1 MKFACI
7 AVFALVLVA
16 CQGNTQ
22 EKVQVKTQKD
32 SVSYGIG
39 MNIAN
44 NFKRQSVDI
53 DPVVFGQAIKDVLSG
68 GKTLMTEDQATDV
81 LAALQ
86 ERLVATQGER
96 MKALGEKNKKEGDT
110 FLAENKKKPGVIT
123 TASGLQYKV
132 ITAGTGPKPTEKQTV
147 TVNYKGSL
155 VDGTEF
161 DNSYKRGAPATQAV
175 TGFINGWVEALQ
187 LMPVGSKWQLVI
199 PPELAYGSRGNGQ
212 VIGPDATLVFEVEVL
227 SAK

>member
-1 MKFACI
+1 MKFAFI
-7 AVFALVLVA
+7 PVLALVLAA

-53 DPVVFGQAIKDVLSG
+53 DPAVFSQAIKDVLSG
-68 GKTLMTEDQATDV
+68 AKTLMTDEQAQEV
-81 LAALQ
+81 LAGLQ
-86 ERLVATQGER
+86 QRMMASQAER
-96 MKALGEKNKKEGDT
+96 MKTLAEKDKKEGDA
-110 FLAENKKKPGVIT
+110 FLAENKKKEGVVT
-123 TASGLQYKV
+123 TASGLQYK
-132 ITAGTGPKPTEKQTV
+132 ILKAGAGPKPTASQTV

-161 DNSYKRGAPATQAV
+161 DNSYKRGQPATQAV
-175 TGFINGWVEALQ
+175 GNFIKGWIEVLQ
-187 LMPVGSKWQLVI
+187 LMPVGSKWQVVV
-199 PPELAYGSRGNGQ
+199 PPELGYGSQPYGQ
-212 VIGPDATLVFEVEVL
+212 SIPPNSTLVFEVELL
-227 SAK
+227 SIK